1 MTLTLTPRQKISLAI
16 STLLFSALACRTAT
30 RLIIP
35 DTPTP
40 LPTSTPTATLT
51 PLPPTITATA
61 TQLVYEASCPST
73 LNQIMQDALNSDP
86 VSHGHPLDS
95 TGNDVTYLVHYDVIN
110 NEILR
115 PHFYSVK
122 KNLTTEQKDR
132 TNHEAIWDFFARLIP
147 APRRQFV
154 SGFTIF
160 TDGPQNYLASVS
172 QSDRD
177 AKQWDLNV
185 DYADSNQKTALT
197 FTLIHEYAHLLTLNS
212 DQVDVS
218 MDVYRNPN
226 DDKIYQR
233 EVNAC
238 KQYFTGE
245 GCSKP
250 DSYIN
255 VFFDRFWPDI
265 YDEWKKID
273 QEQNEKTHDSLLEN
287 FYTTYQDQF
296 VTDYAP
302 TSPAED
308 IAESFAFF
316 VLLPKPSDTSIANEK
331 VLFFY
336 EYPELVELRAQML
349 QEICTEFK

>member
-1 MTLTLTPRQKISLAI
+1 MTLTHKQKISLAI
-16 STLLFSALACRTAT
+16 SALLFSALACRSAT

-40 LPTSTPTATLT
+40 IPTS
-51 PLPPTITATA
+51 TATA
-61 TQLVYEASCPST
+61 TPTPSPTITPTPTVLVYEASCPST
-73 LNQIMQDALNSDP
+73 LNQIMQDALGSDP
-86 VSHGHPLDS
+86 VVHGHSLDS
-95 TGNDVTYLVHYDVIN
+95 ARHDLTYLVHYDVVN
-110 NEILR
+110 NAIQK
-115 PHFYSVK
+115 PFFYSVK
-122 KNLTTEQKDR
+122 KSLTTEQKDQ
-132 TNHEAIWDFFARLIP
+132 TNHEAIWDFFTRLIP
-147 APRRQFV
+147 APRRKFI

-160 TDGPQNYLASVS
+160 TDGPENYLASVS

-177 AKQWDLNV
+177 PKQWDLNV
-185 DYADSNQKTALT
+185 DFADSQQKTALT
-197 FTLIHEYAHLLTLNS
+197 FTLLHEYAHLLTLNS
-212 DQVDVS
+212 DQVDIS
-218 MDVYRNPN
+218 QSVYRNPN

-265 YDEWKKID
+265 YAEWQKID
-273 QEQNEKTHDSLLEN
+273 QEQDEKTHDNMLDN
-287 FYTTYQDQF
+287 FYKTYEDQF

-302 TSPAED
+302 TSPSED

-316 VLLPKPSDTSIANEK
+316 VLLPKPGNTSIANEK

-336 EYPELVELRAQML
+336 EYPELVELRAQL
-349 QEICTEFK
+349 LLEICTEFK